1 MMTMNKKEEVI
12 AYLNELFPNAGC
24 ELNYSNDYE
33 LLIAIILSAQCT
45 DKRVNMVTK
54 EMFSKYHTIYDIYN
68 TPLEEI
74 ESDIKSV
81 GLYKNKSKAIKEAIK
96 IIVEQYNGIVP
107 HDKKTLISLPGVG
120 NKTAN
125 VFRAEYLKEPE
136 IAVDTHVS
144 RVAKRLGFAAQKDQV
159 ETIERKLRKAFDK
172 SEYIKVHHLFIHFG
186 RYFCKAINPNC
197 KECVLKDICRFYNI
211 KNRGKR

>member
-68 TPLEEI
+68 APLEEI

-96 IIVEQYNGIVP
+96 IIDG
-107 HDKKTLISLPGVG
+107 
-120 NKTAN
+120 
-125 VFRAEYLKEPE
+125 RAETECSGNVTLENVARLIDIGVDYISSGALTHSAPILDVSLK
-136 IAVDTHVS
+136 
-144 RVAKRLGFAAQKDQV
+144 
-159 ETIERKLRKAFDK
+159 
-172 SEYIKVHHLFIHFG
+172 HLHRI
-186 RYFCKAINPNC
+186 
-197 KECVLKDICRFYNI
+197 
-211 KNRGKR
+211 

>member
-1 MMTMNKKEEVI
+1 MNKKEEVI
-12 AYLNELFPNAGC
+12 TYLNKLFPNAGC

-45 DKRVNMVTK
+45 DKRVNIVTK
-54 EMFSKYHTIYDIYN
+54 EMFNKYHTIYDIYN
-68 TPLEEI
+68 ASLEEI
-74 ESDIKSV
+74 ENDIKSV

-96 IIVEQYNGIVP
+96 IIVEQYDGQVP
-107 HDKKTLISLPGVG
+107 HNKKDLIALPGVG

-144 RVAKRLGFAAQKDQV
+144 RVAKRLGLAKENDSP
-159 ETIERKLRKAFDK
+159 EIIERKLRKFFDK
-172 SEYIKVHHLFIHFG
+172 SEYIKAHHLFVHFG

-197 KECVLKDICRFYNI
+197 NECVLKNICRFYNI

>member
-1 MMTMNKKEEVI
+1 MMTMNKKEVI
-12 AYLNELFPNAGC
+12 TYLNELFPNAGC

-45 DKRVNMVTK
+45 DKRVNIVTK
-54 EMFSKYHTIYDIYN
+54 EMFNKYHTIYDIYN
-68 TPLEEI
+68 ASLDEI
-74 ESDIKSV
+74 ENDIKSV

-96 IIVEQYNGIVP
+96 IIVEQYNGVVP

-136 IAVDTHVS
+136 LAVDTHVS
-144 RVAKRLGFAAQKDQV
+144 RVAKRLGFVAQKDQV

-197 KECVLKDICRFYNI
+197 KECALKDICRFYNI
-211 KNRGKR
+211 KNRRKR

>member
-1 MMTMNKKEEVI
+1 MMTMTKNKEI
-12 AYLNELFPNAGC
+12 IDYLGELFPNAGC
-24 ELNYSNDYE
+24 ELMYHNDYE

-45 DKRVNMVTK
+45 DKRVNIVTEK
-54 EMFSKYHTIYDIYN
+54 MFSKYHTIYDVYHAS
-68 TPLEEI
+68 LEEI
-74 ESDIKSV
+74 EEDIKSV
-81 GLYKNKSKAIKEAIK
+81 GLYKNKSKSIKEAIK
-96 IIVEQYNGIVP
+96 IIVEQYDGKVP
-107 HDKKTLISLPGVG
+107 HDKQDLISLPGVG

-144 RVAKRLGFAAQKDQV
+144 RVSKRLGFAKNNDSV
-159 ETIERKLRKAFDK
+159 ETIEKKLRKAFDK

-197 KECVLKDICRFYNI
+197 SECKLKGFCRFYNH
-211 KNRGKR
+211 KNIRK

>member
-1 MMTMNKKEEVI
+1 MNKKEEVI

-186 RYFCKAINPNC
+186 RYFCKAINPLCDEC
-197 KECVLKDICRFYNI
+197 KLKGKCR
-211 KNRGKR
+211 KNYK